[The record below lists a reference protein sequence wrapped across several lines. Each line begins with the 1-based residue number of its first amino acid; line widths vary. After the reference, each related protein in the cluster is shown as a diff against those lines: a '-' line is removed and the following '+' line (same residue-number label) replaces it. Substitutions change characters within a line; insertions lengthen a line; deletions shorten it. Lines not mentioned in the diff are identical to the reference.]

1 MVSPCALRVIG
12 ISDDSSGAS
21 LAIGLPRSIAKPPI
35 AYDLIDTKMV
45 GIALGELLPRGFD
58 RVVSLVVTAIDGP
71 RGPQKETPSSYRR
84 RG

>member
-1 MVSPCALRVIG
+1 M
-12 ISDDSSGAS
+12 
-21 LAIGLPRSIAKPPI
+21 